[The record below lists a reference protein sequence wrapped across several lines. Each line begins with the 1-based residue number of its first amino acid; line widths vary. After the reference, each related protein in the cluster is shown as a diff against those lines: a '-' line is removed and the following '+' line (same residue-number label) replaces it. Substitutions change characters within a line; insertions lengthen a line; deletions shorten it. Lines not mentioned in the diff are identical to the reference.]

1 MSADPW
7 EPWLAELEGACN
19 AGDGG
24 RVRAVLEDLW
34 RFPFHEERE
43 REPERWDRLFAVL
56 MRLLGHDDARV
67 RGLAYHYA
75 RIAMELQ
82 RGTDR
87 PLPGRSTDLHV
98 TYRTF

>member
-1 MSADPW
+1 
-7 EPWLAELEGACN
+7 
-19 AGDGG
+19 
-24 RVRAVLEDLW
+24 VLEDLW